1 MADPWEIVQYD
12 VKAFPFARIVRQMIG
27 VRDLTCLPKASAVAT
42 RESDQQTAYH
52 SKFYQNLEAFLPTYR
67 RLLCHLFDE
76 GLDRVYFQR
85 VPTFRVHMRGS
96 VAVGAWHRDRD
107 YGHDSSEV
115 NYWLPLTPASRSNTI
130 WIEGCPVTAKYGDI
144 VVFDGANLEHGNT
157 INRTTTSRV
166 SFDFRIISKQTYR
179 PRLDRSVSAGARFLV
194 GEYWDLR

>member
-1 MADPWEIVQYD
+1 MATINFGRAERQQSRDAQASSLLGCSMADPWEIVQYD

-115 NYWLPLTPASRSNTI
+115 
-130 WIEGCPVTAKYGDI
+130 
-144 VVFDGANLEHGNT
+144 
-157 INRTTTSRV
+157 
-166 SFDFRIISKQTYR
+166 KQVQGR
-179 PRLDRSVSAGARFLV
+179 K
-194 GEYWDLR
+194 